1 MQETNAEPL
10 PRNDRLYLQHGPIDI
25 IAHVEA
31 PEEIRLHLYSC
42 AKNRF
47 NTILD
52 ELVAELD
59 LLRLPWSINNPVP
72 QGSIAQK
79 MLAAVSD
86 SQVFITPMAAVAGS
100 VADEVL
106 NTLLFEAKKQ
116 DTFLKHI
123 QKMYVNN
130 GGDIAFWL
138 NQGSSYSLG
147 VVDNAEIPELNT
159 KVCLPYESPVRGI
172 ATSGWRG
179 RSLSLGIADA
189 VTVLARSASIADVA
203 ATLIANDVNIKYQGI
218 EKRPASEVKDDSD
231 LGRIPVTVH
240 VPPLPEEQTSKALH
254 QGLRTARKFI
264 KAGKIEAAYLSLQ
277 QQRLVIENNLD
288 EISNE

>member
-47 NTILD
+47 STILD

-116 DTFLKHI
+116 DSFLKLI

-218 EKRPASEVKDDSD
+218 EKRPASEVKDDS
-231 LGRIPVTVH
+231 IPVTVH
-240 VPPLPEEQTSKALH
+240 VPPLPEEQTTKALH

-277 QQRLVIENNLD
+277 QQRLVIGNNLD

>member
-59 LLRLPWSINNPVP
+59 LLRLPWNINNPVP

-116 DTFLKHI
+116 DSFLKHI

-189 VTVLARSASIADVA
+189 VTVLAGSASIADVA

>member
-10 PRNDRLYLQHGPIDI
+10 PRNDRLYLQNGPIDI
-25 IAHVEA
+25 IAHVAA

-72 QGSIAQK
+72 QGSIALK

-106 NTLLFEAKKQ
+106 NTLLFEAKKE
-116 DTFLKHI
+116 DSFLKHI

-147 VVDNAEIPELNT
+147 VVDNTEIPELNT

-189 VTVLARSASIADVA
+189 VTVLAGSASIADVA

-240 VPPLPEEQTSKALH
+240 VPPLPEEQTSTELH

-264 KAGKIEAAYLSLQ
+264 KSGKIEAAYLSLQ
-277 QQRLVIENNLD
+277 QQRLVIGNNLD

>member
-1 MQETNAEPL
+1 MKETNAEPS

-72 QGSIAQK
+72 QGSIAKK

-116 DTFLKHI
+116 DSFLKQI
-123 QKMYVNN
+123 KKMYVNN

-138 NQGSSYSLG
+138 NQGSSYSVG
-147 VVDNAEIPELNT
+147 VVDNAGIPELNT

-189 VTVLARSASIADVA
+189 VTVLAGSASVADVA

-240 VPPLPEEQTSKALH
+240 VPPLPKEQTSKALH

-277 QQRLVIENNLD
+277 RQRLVIGNNLD